1 MNVVGRI
8 MLIPKGDSEFEISIR
23 ATDEGEWEGRIIEY
37 NLSRVLPTPH
47 LHHSWNSLEAALA
60 GVTRRWQR
68 LFPEEDPPD
77 FRDAL

>member
-1 MNVVGRI
+1 
-8 MLIPKGDSEFEISIR
+8 MLISKGDSEFEISIR

-47 LHHSWNSLEAALA
+47 LHHSWISLEAALA

-68 LFPEEDPPD
+68 LFPEEEPPD

>member
-1 MNVVGRI
+1 
-8 MLIPKGDSEFEISIR
+8 
-23 ATDEGEWEGRIIEY
+23 
-37 NLSRVLPTPH
+37 VLPTPH

-68 LFPEEDPPD
+68 LFPEEEPPD